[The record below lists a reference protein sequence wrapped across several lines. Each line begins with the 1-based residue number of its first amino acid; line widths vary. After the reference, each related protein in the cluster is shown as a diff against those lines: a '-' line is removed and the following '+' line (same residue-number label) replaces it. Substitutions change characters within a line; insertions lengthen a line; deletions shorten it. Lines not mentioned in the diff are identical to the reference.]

1 MDNVHE
7 HVASPMVIQPT
18 ICSKISLSP
27 RLCMNPTISKQ
38 KWRRRSIPLSVALR
52 LALPATNEWN
62 HHESLEHMY
71 ISIYIDYII
80 NYIVYCACLWCR
92 ASEMLAAV
100 VIFCIILST

>member
-1 MDNVHE
+1 MAVDKRSICVDNVHE

-71 ISIYIDYII
+71 ISIYI
-80 NYIVYCACLWCR
+80 
-92 ASEMLAAV
+92 
-100 VIFCIILST
+100 